1 MFEFIT
7 AAAIIAI
14 VALAFTLVLDIRSS
28 RRFADIEKA
37 ESLALRRLLENQFI
51 ADQRSLRGPFANTLG
66 SLRARITLWLP
77 AIESHHLLCASALML
92 IAVMVKPALANYDT
106 ALDA

>member
-14 VALAFTLVLDIRSS
+14 LALAFTLVPDIRSS

-37 ESLALRRLLENQFI
+37 ESLALRRLLEN
-51 ADQRSLRGPFANTLG
+51 
-66 SLRARITLWLP
+66 
-77 AIESHHLLCASALML
+77 
-92 IAVMVKPALANYDT
+92 
-106 ALDA
+106 